1 MKNRDPENW
10 ELFPFIRN
18 SVPFRSVSQSQ
29 SGGFLR
35 LSRFGTPHAINPAS
49 AQTRQ
54 AIQMKGL
61 KMTAQNSFAAKFTA
75 AFSALALSLVLFANT
90 TAVPQAQAATA
101 YVGMV
106 A

>member
-1 MKNRDPENW
+1 
-10 ELFPFIRN
+10 
-18 SVPFRSVSQSQ
+18 
-29 SGGFLR
+29 
-35 LSRFGTPHAINPAS
+35 
-49 AQTRQ
+49 
-54 AIQMKGL
+54 
-61 KMTAQNSFAAKFTA
+61 MTAQNSFAAKFTA